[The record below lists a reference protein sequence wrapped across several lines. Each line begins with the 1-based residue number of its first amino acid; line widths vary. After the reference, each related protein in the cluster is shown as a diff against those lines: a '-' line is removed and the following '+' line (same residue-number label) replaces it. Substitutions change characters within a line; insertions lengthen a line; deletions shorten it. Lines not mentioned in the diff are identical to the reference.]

1 VSGRVFLVAAES
13 SGDALGADLA
23 GALKARDPSLELSGV
38 GGPLMAGAGVPSR
51 ADISG
56 MAILGFIDGLLAYE
70 RVKRAV
76 ADAVDAVLDAKPD
89 VVVLIDSW
97 GFTLRVAQGVRAA
110 DPSIKLVKYIGPQVW
125 ATRAG
130 RAKTLA
136 ASVDHLICIH
146 DFELP
151 YYQPCGL
158 PCTVCGHPAFGRFK
172 PGDGPGFRAR
182 HTIAANKRLLL
193 VLPGSRPAEIRRIGP
208 ALWATA
214 ALLRAERPD
223 LRFAMVAAHSVRDA
237 AVAQA
242 PPDTLIVE
250 EAEKEDAFAAASVA
264 LAASGTV
271 TTEVA
276 LQGAPLVIGYKL
288 GWLTA
293 LIAQYF
299 LFKAKYATL
308 MNVAADAEVAPEF
321 LQHEMTP
328 ENLARAA
335 APLLDDPAA
344 RAAQVQRQNQALD
357 RMGRGRRPASEIA
370 ADVVLEMMSVD
381 ISIPESF
388 RASEARPG
396 TQGS

>member
-1 VSGRVFLVAAES
+1 MSGRVFLVAAES

-23 GALKARDPSLELSGV
+23 RALKARDPSIELAGA
-38 GGPLMAGAGVPSR
+38 GGPLMAAAGVPSR
-51 ADISG
+51 ANMSG
-56 MAILGFIDGLLAYE
+56 MAILGFVDGLLAYE

-76 ADAVDAVLDAKPD
+76 ADAVKAVLDAKPD

-97 GFTLRVAQGVRAA
+97 GFTLRVAQGVRAV

-136 ASVDHLICIH
+136 QSVDHLICIH
-146 DFELP
+146 DFEAP
-151 YYQPCGL
+151 YYEPYGL
-158 PCTVCGHPAFGRFK
+158 PCTVCGHPAFGRYK
-172 PGDGPGFRAR
+172 AGEEAAFRAR
-182 HTIAANKRLLL
+182 HAIASNERLLV

-208 ALWATA
+208 TLWEA
-214 ALLRAERPD
+214 AQKLRAERPD
-223 LRFAMVAAHSVRDA
+223 LRFAMVAAHAVHEA

-242 PPDTLIVE
+242 PPGTLIVE
-250 EAEKEDAFAAASVA
+250 EAEKEDAFAAATVA

-308 MNVAADAEVAPEF
+308 MNVAVDAEVAPEF
-321 LQHEMTP
+321 LQHNMAP

-335 APLLDDPAA
+335 APLLDDPSA
-344 RAAQVQRQNQALD
+344 RAKQIERQNFALD
-357 RMGRGRRPASEIA
+357 RMGRGGRPAAEIA
-370 ADVVLEMMSVD
+370 ADVVMS
-381 ISIPESF
+381 F
-388 RASEARPG
+388 LATKA
-396 TQGS
+396 